1 MKFFSVKS
9 FDGNIV
15 RIKEEDL
22 SKFQANQKKIKN
34 WQKDGFSLEEI
45 QKKLKEEDKKW
56 QKNRLLKT
64 IKN

>member
-45 QKKLKEEDKKW
+45 QKK
-56 QKNRLLKT
+56 
-64 IKN
+64 